1 MVIVVGG
8 DIGLSGS
15 DQPVSAKGAY
25 RHGARY
31 DWADLTRHLGLLV
44 NGDINFANLETVVTD
59 KNSLPPTP
67 KKFRFRSHP
76 VGVQHLVKLGFNA
89 FSLANNHAIDYG
101 HAGMRETLRN
111 IASLKQHGL
120 ALTAG
125 LGMGDNAFAP
135 AIMSVRGAQVAL
147 AAVGIGGVS
156 PRNGRVGMAG
166 FHSDGDFLASL
177 HSRVVTAAV

>member
-101 HAGMRETLRN
+101 HALLDARAAALADPAMR
-111 IASLKQHGL
+111 AGF
-120 ALTAG
+120 LTAV
-125 LGMGDNAFAP
+125 P
-135 AIMSVRGAQVAL
+135 EHRAL
-147 AAVGIGGVS
+147 LDMQ
-156 PRNGRVGMAG
+156 R
-166 FHSDGDFLASL
+166 
-177 HSRVVTAAV
+177 